1 MKTDKAPSK
10 LLVFNPC
17 SSMFIRAET
26 ATRLFHQPA
35 SSGLLAAGN
44 RCEKPGLEF

>member
-17 SSMFIRAET
+17 SSVFIRAET
-26 ATRLFHQPA
+26 TRLFIN
-35 SSGLLAAGN
+35 LLV
-44 RCEKPGLEF
+44 